1 MIARGS
7 GDEAVVAGF
16 PGWVLSSFSSSMK
29 SAESS
34 SWFSFSF
41 EPNAP
46 AHRERPHQDFSG
58 SAESNVAAMR
68 WRAGLGLFGADLRY
82 CFPIRSQYLI
92 HARLP
97 ATSLRTKP
105 G

>member
-41 EPNAP
+41 EPAMKILAVRLGSLFDLLDRHFHAETFQLADQALALLVPVPVLEIIAP
-46 AHRERPHQDFSG
+46 
-58 SAESNVAAMR
+58 
-68 WRAGLGLFGADLRY
+68 
-82 CFPIRSQYLI
+82 
-92 HARLP
+92 
-97 ATSLRTKP
+97 
-105 G
+105 